1 MRHFGTVRCRIHFSL
16 MWLENCQNR
25 LLLSEERL
33 VWISAFFWFT
43 SLSMLADEV
52 SDVLCSNSL
61 DHGVKSDYIK
71 RTVLLNITLMAVG
84 RYIYIYNK
92 LLSLYCG

>member
-1 MRHFGTVRCRIHFSL
+1 
-16 MWLENCQNR
+16 
-25 LLLSEERL
+25 
-33 VWISAFFWFT
+33 
-43 SLSMLADEV
+43 MLADEV